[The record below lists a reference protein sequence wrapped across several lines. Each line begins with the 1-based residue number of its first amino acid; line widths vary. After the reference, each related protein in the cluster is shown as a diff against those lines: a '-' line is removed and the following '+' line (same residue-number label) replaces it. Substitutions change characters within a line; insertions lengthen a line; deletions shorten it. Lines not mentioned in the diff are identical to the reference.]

1 MSIGLKRN
9 WRAGDD
15 WRKLAFLYYR
25 NSLAYSTVLKLN
37 SSYDIRFVPAP
48 GTEVVATGLLSG
60 KNGLS
65 ESSLSTTGLLEQA
78 DATIDLTSNAGSA
91 QNFPTSTEQS
101 IFPWDSFSGYADRLG
116 EYTAA
121 ALLNQ
126 SRVNGYALDSPEAI
140 ATPLSEPDLVPKRD
154 TAFR

>member
-1 MSIGLKRN
+1 MSDGLKRV
-9 WRAGDD
+9 WREGDT
-15 WRKLAFLYYR
+15 WRKLGFLYYR
-25 NSLAYSTVLKLN
+25 NSQEYRSVLQLN
-37 SSYDIRFVPAP
+37 PSYDIRYIPAP

-65 ESSLSTTGLLEQA
+65 ESSLATTGLLEQA
-78 DATIDLTSNAGSA
+78 DSTINLTSNSGEA

-101 IFPWDSFSGYADRLG
+101 IFPWDSFAGYSDRLG

-126 SRVNGYALDSPEAI
+126 SRVNGYGLDSPEARV
-140 ATPLSEPDLVPKRD
+140 APLSEPKIVPPKD
-154 TAFR
+154 TAFG